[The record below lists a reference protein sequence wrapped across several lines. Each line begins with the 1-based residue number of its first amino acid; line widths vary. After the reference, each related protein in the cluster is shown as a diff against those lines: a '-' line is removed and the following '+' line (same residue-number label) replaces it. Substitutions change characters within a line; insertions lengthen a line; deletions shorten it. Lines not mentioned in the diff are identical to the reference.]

1 MTTPTTTRIVQLVL
15 ALVCCAPLIVWL
27 ATVHH
32 PLSYV
37 RFGGMPPG
45 QQLYLVAKLAGLLAF
60 CLFWTQCV
68 LALARHAPVV
78 PGFPSSDLRLHRRLG
93 LATAALILVHVG
105 CFVAATTM
113 RTGHP
118 AWDLLWPVFDQGFY
132 KFNIGLGVVAF
143 WLVSLT
149 VFAGWRTSRGG
160 RRWKAIHMLWPA
172 VFGLAFWHAFTIGT
186 ESRFGVMRYLVLALV
201 ASLVVAT
208 LARAFRP
215 RGRTPV
221 PTGDRRADPDSTSR
235 VPL

>member
-1 MTTPTTTRIVQLVL
+1 MTTQTSTRIARLVL

-68 LALARHAPVV
+68 LALARHAVIV

-105 CFVAATTM
+105 CFLVATTM
-113 RTGHP
+113 RTGHA
-118 AWDLLWPVFDQGFY
+118 AWDLLLPVFDQGFY
-132 KFNIGLGVVAF
+132 KFNVGLGVVAF
-143 WLVSLT
+143 WLVCGT
-149 VFAGWRTSRGG
+149 VFAGWRVSRGA
-160 RRWKAIHMLWPA
+160 RRWKAIHLLWPA

-186 ESRFGVMRYLVLALV
+186 ESRFGGMRYLVLALV
-201 ASLVVAT
+201 ASLVVAL
-208 LARAFRP
+208 LARWFRP
-215 RGRTPV
+215 RRRPPAGRWNNGVTP
-221 PTGDRRADPDSTSR
+221 AS
-235 VPL
+235 

>member
-1 MTTPTTTRIVQLVL
+1 MTTQTTTRIVRLVL

-45 QQLYLVAKLAGLLAF
+45 QQFYLIAKLAGLLAF

-93 LATAALILVHVG
+93 LATAGLILVHVG

-118 AWDLLWPVFDQGFY
+118 PWDLLLPVFDQGFY

-143 WLVSLT
+143 WLVCFT
-149 VFAGWRTSRGG
+149 VFAGWRVSRGA
-160 RRWKAIHMLWPA
+160 RRWKAIHLLWPA

-186 ESRFGVMRYLVLALV
+186 ESRFGGMRYLVLALV
-201 ASLVVAT
+201 ASLALAL
-208 LARAFRP
+208 LARWFRP
-215 RGRTPV
+215 RRRPPAGHWNNGVTP
-221 PTGDRRADPDSTSR
+221 AS
-235 VPL
+235 

>member
-1 MTTPTTTRIVQLVL
+1 MTTPAATRIVRLVL

-45 QQLYLVAKLAGLLAF
+45 QQFYLIAKLAGLLAF

-68 LALARHAPVV
+68 LALARHAPML
-78 PGFPSSDLRLHRRLG
+78 PGFPGSDLRLHRRLG

-143 WLVSLT
+143 WLVCLT

-160 RRWKAIHMLWPA
+160 RRWKAIHLLWPA

-186 ESRFGVMRYLVLALV
+186 ESRFGGMRYLVLALV
-201 ASLVVAT
+201 ASLAVAL
-208 LARAFRP
+208 LARWFRLRRRP
-215 RGRTPV
+215 PAGHWNNGVTP
-221 PTGDRRADPDSTSR
+221 AS
-235 VPL
+235 

>member
-1 MTTPTTTRIVQLVL
+1 MTMPTTTRIVRLVL

-68 LALARHAPVV
+68 LALARHAPVL

-93 LATAALILVHVG
+93 LATVSLILVHVG

-118 AWDLLWPVFDQGFY
+118 AWDLLLPVFDQGFY

-143 WLVSLT
+143 WIVCVT
-149 VFAGWRTSRGG
+149 VFAGWRTSRGA
-160 RRWKAIHMLWPA
+160 RRWKAIHLLWPA

-186 ESRFGVMRYLVLALV
+186 ESRFGGMRYLVLALV
-201 ASLVVAT
+201 ASLAVAL
-208 LARAFRP
+208 LARWLRP
-215 RGRTPV
+215 RRRPPASHWNNGVTP
-221 PTGDRRADPDSTSR
+221 AS
-235 VPL
+235 

>member
-1 MTTPTTTRIVQLVL
+1 MTTQTTTRIVRLVL

-93 LATAALILVHVG
+93 LATAGLILVHVG

-118 AWDLLWPVFDQGFY
+118 AWDLLLPVFDQGFY

-143 WLVSLT
+143 WLVCLT
-149 VFAGWRTSRGG
+149 VFAGWRTSRGA
-160 RRWKAIHMLWPA
+160 RRWKAIHLLWPA

-186 ESRFGVMRYLVLALV
+186 ESRFGAMRYLVLALV
-201 ASLVVAT
+201 ASLAVAL
-208 LARAFRP
+208 LARWLRRRRRP
-215 RGRTPV
+215 PAGHWNNGVTP
-221 PTGDRRADPDSTSR
+221 AS
-235 VPL
+235 